1 MLDMYVFKHL
11 MKFELKIRLKMQN
24 GILAI
29 LGENGFG
36 KTTTLKA
43 IAGLIKP
50 DEGYINLDNAVIFN
64 SKSNI
69 NLPPQRRNI
78 GYVFQELALF
88 PHMSIY
94 ENIAFGLKVK
104 GYPAVKIK
112 KEVNNL
118 IQTFELEDFR
128 FYLPS
133 EISGGQ
139 QQRVALARALVVKPE
154 LLLLDEP
161 FSAQDPESKRKMR
174 DEIKIIL
181 NKISIP
187 TILVTHDFQDA
198 ITLAER
204 VCTVTKDKECH
215 ILHDMTPH
223 ITENDFLSAKH
234 DFQGKAEAVFSNSTT

>member
-36 KTTTLKA
+36 KTTTLNA

-133 EISGGQ
+133 EISGG
-139 QQRVALARALVVKPE
+139 AAACS
-154 LLLLDEP
+154 
-161 FSAQDPESKRKMR
+161 FS
-174 DEIKIIL
+174 
-181 NKISIP
+181 
-187 TILVTHDFQDA
+187 
-198 ITLAER
+198 
-204 VCTVTKDKECH
+204 
-215 ILHDMTPH
+215 
-223 ITENDFLSAKH
+223 
-234 DFQGKAEAVFSNSTT
+234 

>member
-1 MLDMYVFKHL
+1 MLDMHIFKHL
-11 MKFELKIRLKMQN
+11 PKFELKIRLKMQN

-43 IAGLIKP
+43 IAGLITP
-50 DEGYINLDNAVIFN
+50 DEGYINLDNTVIFN

-78 GYVFQELALF
+78 SYVFQELALF
-88 PHMSIY
+88 PHISVY

-104 GYPAVKIK
+104 GYPTVKIK
-112 KEVNNL
+112 KEVNNMM
-118 IQTFELEDFR
+118 QTFKLEDFSS
-128 FYLPS
+128 YLPG

-139 QQRVALARALVVKPE
+139 QQRVALARALVAKPE

-161 FSAQDPESKRKMR
+161 FSSQDPESKRKIR
-174 DEIKIIL
+174 DEVKTIL

-204 VCTVTKDKECH
+204 VCTVTKGELPTTKFVG
-215 ILHDMTPH
+215 
-223 ITENDFLSAKH
+223 FLSH
-234 DFQGKAEAVFSNSTT
+234 RCILC